1 MDFGEFEIFAL
12 SGGTMRLDGGAMFGV
27 VPRPLWEKTNLPDE
41 KNRILLGLNALLIK
55 TPRQNIL
62 VDPGMGGK
70 GDEKFRSR
78 YCLDKE
84 NALGGPL
91 KGAGLTEDD
100 ITVVINTHLHFD
112 HAGGNTV
119 FDSGGLRPA
128 YRNAR
133 YVVQRGE
140 LDAALNPNERT
151 RASYRP
157 EDFMPIMDA
166 GLFDLLDGDGEVAD
180 GVSVFRAPGHN
191 RDIQLVKVESRGR
204 KAIFLSDVIPTVAH
218 LKYPY
223 IAGYDLFP
231 LETLKAKKEIVEE
244 AARERRLLVFSHD
257 PCHAMGYVS
266 IKDGEA
272 VFEKIP

>member
-12 SGGTMRLDGGAMFGV
+12 SGGAMRLDGGAMFGV
-27 VPRPLWEKTNLPDE
+27 VPRPLWEKTNPPDE

-55 TPRQNIL
+55 TPGHNIL
-62 VDPGMGGK
+62 VDTGIGGK

-78 YCLDKE
+78 YCLDGE
-84 NALGGPL
+84 NALGMAL
-91 KGAGLTEDD
+91 KDAGLIEDD

-119 FDSGGLRPA
+119 FDSGVFRPA
-128 YRNAR
+128 YGNAR
-133 YVVQRGE
+133 YLVQRGE

-157 EDFMPIMDA
+157 EDFMPIIDA
-166 GLFDLLDGDGEVAD
+166 GLFDLLDGDAEVAD
-180 GVSVFRAPGHN
+180 GVSVFRTPGHN
-191 RDIQLVKVESRGR
+191 RDIQLVKIESKGT
-204 KAIFLSDVIPTVAH
+204 KAVFLSDTIPTAAH

-231 LETLKAKKEIVEE
+231 LETLKAKKEIIEE

-266 IKDGEA
+266 IADGEP